1 MLQDPITA
9 TAVMTGRTEG
19 PALHSALVV
28 AGGEL
33 ESPQQCGLFY
43 EASAHATLRQRVV
56 LSLRRCR
63 MTNNVPQNSLVVVAD
78 GSKAI
83 FFRNERSEASLS
95 LREEQR
101 LSPKNLLDDGP
112 SGSRPE
118 EQTPRQTAEATFAKQ
133 LAEAINKMKQDGK
146 FENLVLVADP
156 QTLGQLRDVMHKT
169 VQDSIV
175 LTLAKDLT
183 NHPTEAIADLIGRSA
198 HRVDGPAAI

>member
-1 MLQDPITA
+1 
-9 TAVMTGRTEG
+9 
-19 PALHSALVV
+19 
-28 AGGEL
+28 
-33 ESPQQCGLFY
+33 
-43 EASAHATLRQRVV
+43 
-56 LSLRRCR
+56 
-63 MTNNVPQNSLVVVAD
+63 MTNNVPQDALVVVAD

-83 FFRNERSEASLS
+83 FFRNECSEASLS

-118 EQTPRQTAEATFAKQ
+118 EQTPRQTDEATFAKQ
-133 LAEAINKMKQDGK
+133 LSEAIYKMKQDGK

-183 NHPTEAIADLIGRSA
+183 NHPTEAIADLIGRSK
-198 HRVDGPAAI
+198 H